1 MKAIVLRVW
10 EYISS
15 QVSGSESGNHQEEES
30 WLGI

>member
-10 EYISS
+10 EYISNQITAS
-15 QVSGSESGNHQEEES
+15 RPGNDQEEET

>member
-10 EYISS
+10 EYISNQITAGQPANS
-15 QVSGSESGNHQEEES
+15 REEET

>member
-15 QVSGSESGNHQEEES
+15 QVSVSESDNHEEET

>member
-10 EYISS
+10 EFMSRQLAAS
-15 QVSGSESGNHQEEES
+15 QRTTRKEEET